1 VDEKGRSHFLP
12 PQFLFFCL
20 MPKLGEGFILLLYK
34 IENWKKNYLV
44 SGRWKQDPIEVGSWP
59 AEFSGF
65 QLTMTNMC

>member
-1 VDEKGRSHFLP
+1 
-12 PQFLFFCL
+12 